1 MSHLNWNHLGE
12 VATAAQLTGLDSVKI
27 IALIVKAANN
37 ARMHKRNCK
46 QFAQHLKLIGNLLEQ
61 LRLSD
66 LKEWPETREPLEEL
80 EEALKRAYLL
90 VNSCKDK
97 SYLYLLA
104 LGWTTVSQFKER
116 QAEIDRLLGLIP
128 LITLV
133 DNNRERLQAIEKDKR
148 VYTLDQEELKVHEAV
163 LKTEVTAKDARILE
177 KSLSRSYPGLSLNEV
192 LKEENSKLKVELQH
206 VEEGMEMDQVDVI
219 HHLIDVT
226 ETVIPQKSKLR
237 QSSSTM
243 RSKHL
248 NVAKEVSQT
257 SQEHGE
263 ENCYTLEQ
271 PEPSYYEQSEFS
283 PRQERAS
290 SSPEQE
296 SSSRKSSQEQNTWRN
311 GLLDCC
317 MDPYL
322 CISTCMYPC
331 GTFSDVAAFAS
342 GGKVT
347 PEDACNDFM
356 TYSLVLSCCCYT
368 CCYRRKLRKRYNIE
382 GGCCEDLCS
391 HVLCFYCALVQ
402 EWHEI
407 LARDGEGKSMS
418 PPSSQKMERD
428 G

>member
-1 MSHLNWNHLGE
+1 MSHLSWNHLGE

-37 ARMHKRNCK
+37 ARMHKKNCK
-46 QFAQHLKLIGNLLEQ
+46 QFAQHLKLIGNLLER
-61 LRLSD
+61 LKLSD

-116 QAEIDRLLGLIP
+116 QTEIDRLLGLIP

-133 DNNRERLQAIEKDKR
+133 DNNRERFQAIEKDKR
-148 VYTLDQEELKVHEAV
+148 VYTLDEEELRVHETV

-177 KSLSRSYPGLSLNEV
+177 KSLSRSYPGLSLDEV
-192 LKEENSKLKVELQH
+192 LKEENSKLKVELQQ
-206 VEEGMEMDQVDVI
+206 VEESMEMDQVDVI

-226 ETVIPQKSKLR
+226 ETVIPHKNKLR
-237 QSSSTM
+237 QSSSTL

-248 NVAKEVSQT
+248 NVTKEVT
-257 SQEHGE
+257 NQEHLE

-271 PEPSYYEQSEFS
+271 PEACHCEQSEPS
-283 PRQERAS
+283 PRHENAS
-290 SSPEQE
+290 SSPKQE
-296 SSSRKSSQEQNTWRN
+296 SSPRKCLQSPGEWHN

-356 TYSLVLSCCCYT
+356 TYSLVLGCCCYT

-382 GGCCEDLCS
+382 GGCCEDLCT
-391 HVLCFYCALVQ
+391 HVLCFYCALIQ

-407 LARDGEGKSMS
+407 LARDGEGMSMS
-418 PPSSQKMERD
+418 PPQSQKMERD

>member
-37 ARMHKRNCK
+37 ARMHKKNCK
-46 QFAQHLKLIGNLLEQ
+46 QFAQHLKLIGNLLER
-61 LRLSD
+61 LRLTD

-104 LGWTTVSQFKER
+104 LGWTTVAQFKEC

-133 DNNRERLQAIEKDKR
+133 DNNRDRLHAIEKDKR
-148 VYTLDQEELKVHEAV
+148 VYTLDEEELRVHETV
-163 LKTEVTAKDARILE
+163 LKPDVTKEDARILQ
-177 KSLSRSYPGLSLNEV
+177 KSLSRSYPGLSLNQV
-192 LKEENSKLKVELQH
+192 LKEESSRLKIELAKVE
-206 VEEGMEMDQVDVI
+206 ENMESEQAEVI

-226 ETVIPQKSKLR
+226 ETVIPQKNKFQTSR
-237 QSSSTM
+237 STI
-243 RSKHL
+243 RSKQL
-248 NVAKEVSQT
+248 NVTRELSQIRDEHTRENHCTVEESEQSQT
-257 SQEHGE
+257 EH
-263 ENCYTLEQ
+263 
-271 PEPSYYEQSEFS
+271 SDAS
-283 PRQERAS
+283 PRQEKAS
-290 SSPEQE
+290 PSLKEESSPKKNKNEPGFWH
-296 SSSRKSSQEQNTWRN
+296 NDIM
-311 GLLDCC
+311 DCC
-317 MDPYL
+317 MDPYF
-322 CISTCMYPC
+322 CVSTCMYPC

-342 GGKVT
+342 DGKVT

-356 TYSLVLSCCCYT
+356 TYSLILSCCCYT
-368 CCYRRKLRKRYNIE
+368 CCIRRKLRKRYNIE
-382 GGCCEDLCS
+382 GGCCEDLCT
-391 HVLCFYCALVQ
+391 HIFCFYCALIQ

-407 LARDGEGKSMS
+407 LAREDTNMS
-418 PPSSQKMERD
+418 PPASQKMERD